1 LQKGKVK
8 EVKLFWQK
16 KFKPGW
22 LIMQRIQRKNDK
34 KGIGRNGSLSYKKE
48 MISKVT
54 TKPQPFMLE
63 KVSFFG

>member
-1 LQKGKVK
+1 
-8 EVKLFWQK
+8 
-16 KFKPGW
+16 
-22 LIMQRIQRKNDK
+22 MQRIQRKNDK

-63 KVSFFG
+63 KVSFSGGKKLLWSDSRNSGI

>member
-1 LQKGKVK
+1 
-8 EVKLFWQK
+8 
-16 KFKPGW
+16 
-22 LIMQRIQRKNDK
+22 MQRIQRKNDK

-63 KVSFFG
+63 KVSFLLTNINLFGW

>member
-1 LQKGKVK
+1 
-8 EVKLFWQK
+8 
-16 KFKPGW
+16 
-22 LIMQRIQRKNDK
+22 MQRIQRKNDK